1 MIKANVILDNYKW
14 KNKIKNPTNYFKK
27 KLNKL
32 SEIPSFKKKKQ
43 EFSILLTSN
52 KKMKSLNL
60 NFRKKNKITDVLAF
74 PYKTIAKKN
83 NYIGDIAISYEIINK
98 RSKYSNFFLEF
109 DKTWVHGY
117 LHLIGYDHN
126 KLIEYK
132 KMTKKENLVLKHF
145 YKVN

>member
-74 PYKTIAKKN
+74 PYKTIAKKKLL
-83 NYIGDIAISYEIINK
+83 YWRYSY
-98 RSKYSNFFLEF
+98 FL
-109 DKTWVHGY
+109 
-117 LHLIGYDHN
+117 
-126 KLIEYK
+126 
-132 KMTKKENLVLKHF
+132 
-145 YKVN
+145 